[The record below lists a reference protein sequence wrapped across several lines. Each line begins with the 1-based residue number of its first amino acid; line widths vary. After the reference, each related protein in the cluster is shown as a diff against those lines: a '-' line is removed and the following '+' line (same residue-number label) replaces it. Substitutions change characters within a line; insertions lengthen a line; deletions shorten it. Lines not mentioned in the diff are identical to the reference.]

1 MFDQLKNARLLNLKL
16 KLKIFSMLSEI
27 DAGAR
32 VFFCVGSLEV
42 DEKVELKIECLLG
55 LGTSVALG
63 YVQMAPT
70 QD

>member
-1 MFDQLKNARLLNLKL
+1 
-16 KLKIFSMLSEI
+16 MLSEI

-42 DEKVELKIECLLG
+42 GEKVELKIECLLG